1 MDKRAKGAERYDD
14 WEMGAEW
21 EAGRAVRSVY
31 QHTLGRIIL
40 RSHVQNRE
48 LELGRCLFANLFN
61 GLHVGYA
68 ALRASDSHGWRGL
81 ESGLV
86 LQ

>member
-1 MDKRAKGAERYDD
+1 M
-14 WEMGAEW
+14 
-21 EAGRAVRSVY
+21 
-31 QHTLGRIIL
+31 